1 MSISVTCAQC
11 GKAVKAPDSA
21 SGRKGK
27 CPDCGAIIEIP
38 VATQSAAPPEA
49 VKAKPAKP
57 ASVPAAPTADPLDAS
72 AADDGAGYDSSVDA
86 LASAIDA
93 AAGPPPPSPEEAIEV
108 LAGSVP
114 PPAARKP
121 APPVVGGESADAPP
135 QGADDDVQTD
145 SDEMIAVPPVGVQ
158 TPSGLPAPA
167 RGRVMAFRWQ
177 RRLAGYVRVAGL
189 VLGGLTLGVGIVA
202 MVLLATK
209 GPDMLMPGIGI
220 FVVTLVVGTMVALGG
235 LLGRH
240 VLILL
245 ADLGEDVR
253 AQEAL
258 LDRIIERLD

>member
-1 MSISVTCAQC
+1 MSITVTCAKC
-11 GKAVKAPDSA
+11 GKVVKAPGSP

-27 CPDCGAIIEIP
+27 CPGCGATIEIP
-38 VATQSAAPPEA
+38 AATDPAAAPKA
-49 VKAKPAKP
+49 VKAKPVKP
-57 ASVPAAPTADPLDAS
+57 ASAPAAETRDTSDDEPTC
-72 AADDGAGYDSSVDA
+72 DSSVDA
-86 LASAIDA
+86 LALAIDA
-93 AAGPPPPSPEEAIEV
+93 AAGPPPPSPEEAV
-108 LAGSVP
+108 DALAGSVP
-114 PPAARKP
+114 APVTPEP
-121 APPVVGGESADAPP
+121 APPVTSGESADGDTPAVLPA
-135 QGADDDVQTD
+135 ADDDAQVD

-167 RGRVMAFRWQ
+167 RGRAMAFRWQ

-189 VLGGLTLGVGIVA
+189 ALGGLALAVGIVA
-202 MVLLATK
+202 MVLLASK

-220 FVVTLVVGTMVALGG
+220 FVVTLVVGAMVALGG

-253 AQEAL
+253 GQETL